1 MRLPPYRRG
10 QMASQQE
17 KGICLPGSTSRASA
31 TLGQIPSSL
40 GCFALR
46 GREIEPVAAAQALGD
61 AFEFL
66 SDLVNRFPLP
76 TLGGEYTR
84 PAQPVADPVDAVA
97 ESSIADVGDASPA
110 RQPDLNDACASSN
123 LFAPDSKQS
132 MCRDDP
138 QAPFWTK
145 RENITTDSVSVRP
158 TSSQL

>member
-1 MRLPPYRRG
+1 MRPPPYRRG
-10 QMASQQE
+10 QTASQQE
-17 KGICLPGSTSRASA
+17 KGICLPGSTSRAPA

-46 GREIEPVAAAQALGD
+46 GGEIEPVVAAQALGD

-110 RQPDLNDACASSN
+110 LARLATCSHRIQNSQCAGTTRRHRSGRRE
-123 LFAPDSKQS
+123 
-132 MCRDDP
+132 RD
-138 QAPFWTK
+138 
-145 RENITTDSVSVRP
+145 ITEKGETVMRAGVLEGCVL
-158 TSSQL
+158 QC